1 MALIV
6 WAVGKGLSFR
16 CKQRSDMEEELAEH
30 SQEAQSPQYLLKLRG
45 EENTKRGKQ
54 NPLGMW
60 TLDLWPGGYKNQ
72 GD

>member
-1 MALIV
+1 
-6 WAVGKGLSFR
+6 
-16 CKQRSDMEEELAEH
+16 MEEELAEH
-30 SQEAQSPQYLLKLRG
+30 SQEAQSPQYLLKLRE